1 MPSVIFM
8 VYLDNA
14 ATTQVCPEAARAAL
28 AAMTEGFGNPSST
41 HGPGRDAR
49 EALKAARDTVAASL
63 GAKPEEVFFTSGG
76 SEGDN
81 QAIRGACA
89 LMRHKGRHIVSG
101 LTEHDAVRRTLDEM
115 QAQGWEV
122 TRLAPG
128 PDGAV
133 SADAVAAALRPD
145 TALVSLMLVN
155 NETGAVTD
163 IPAVSRAI
171 KATRCPALLHT
182 DAIQGYMKVP
192 FSVKSLGADIVT
204 VSGHKIHAPK
214 GVGAQYVRAGVRLP
228 ALVLGGGQEAGFRS
242 GTENMPGILAL
253 AAAVRAYQADR
264 DAKERMAS
272 LRQHIIDTLSP
283 AMPDLAVIGGGAP
296 HILCLSLPGYR
307 SEVLLNLLDSMGI
320 CVSKGSA
327 CKRGGRSHVLEAMGL
342 PAKVIDGAIRISLGR
357 FNGREDAD
365 ALCRGLLQAKDQLRK
380 AL

>member
-1 MPSVIFM
+1 MI
-8 VYLDNA
+8 YLDNA
-14 ATTQVCPEAARAAL
+14 ATTQTCPEAAQAAL
-28 AAMTEGFGNPSST
+28 AAMTEHFGNPSST

-49 EALKAARDTVAASL
+49 AALKAARQTVADSL
-63 GAKPEEVFFTSGG
+63 GAGPDEVFFTSGG

-81 QAIRGACA
+81 WALEGACR
-89 LMRHKGRHIVSG
+89 LMRHKGKHIISG
-101 LTEHDAVRRTLDEM
+101 LTEHDAVRKTLDQLES
-115 QAQGWEV
+115 QGWQV

-133 SADAVAAALRPD
+133 SPEAVAAALRPD

-155 NETGAVTD
+155 NETGALTD
-163 IPAVSRAI
+163 IPAVARVLKRAN
-171 KATRCPALLHT
+171 CPALLHT

-192 FSVKSLGADIVT
+192 LDVKTLGADLVT

-214 GVGAQYVRAGVRLP
+214 GVGAQYVRAGLRLP
-228 ALVLGGGQEAGFRS
+228 PLILGGGQEAARRS

-253 AAAVRAYQADR
+253 AAAVAAYKADQ
-264 DAKERMAS
+264 DAPARMAA
-272 LRQHIIDTLSP
+272 LRQRIIDRLSP
-283 AMPDLAVIGGGAP
+283 ALPDIRVIGGGAP

-307 SEVLLNLLDSMGI
+307 SEVLLNYLDGLGV

-357 FNGREDAD
+357 FNTQADAD
-365 ALCRGLLQAKDQLRK
+365 GLCDGLIRACGTLYKSL
-380 AL
+380 